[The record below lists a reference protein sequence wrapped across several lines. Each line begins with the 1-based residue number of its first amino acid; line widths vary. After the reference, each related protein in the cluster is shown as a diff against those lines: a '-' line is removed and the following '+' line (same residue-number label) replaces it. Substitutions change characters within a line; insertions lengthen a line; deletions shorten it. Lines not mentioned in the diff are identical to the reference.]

1 MMSGFNPG
9 PRELYQGSEPHVLHV
24 HAQEIGALKAEVSN
38 LKGQLSDIDAKLS
51 QLVDAAN
58 MGKGAWWMTVKLG
71 GVLVTISAGAA
82 WLWQSFS
89 SAIIWR

>member
-1 MMSGFNPG
+1 
-9 PRELYQGSEPHVLHV
+9 
-24 HAQEIGALKAEVSN
+24 
-38 LKGQLSDIDAKLS
+38 
-51 QLVDAAN
+51 

-82 WLWQSFS
+82 WVWQSFS